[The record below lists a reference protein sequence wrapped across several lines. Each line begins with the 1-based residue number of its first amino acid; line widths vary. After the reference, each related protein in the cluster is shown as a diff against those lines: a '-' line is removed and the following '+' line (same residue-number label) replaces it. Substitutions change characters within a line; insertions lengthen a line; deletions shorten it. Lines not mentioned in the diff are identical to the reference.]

1 MKKKENRKTK
11 EIPKLEI
18 HHFQSSSLFH
28 FMRERVARILRKIR
42 KVGLRM
48 KRFCP
53 TKSEVLDGT
62 SE

>member
-28 FMRERVARILRKIR
+28 FTRERVARILRKIR
-42 KVGLRM
+42 KDA
-48 KRFCP
+48 
-53 TKSEVLDGT
+53 KSRAADEKILPD
-62 SE
+62 